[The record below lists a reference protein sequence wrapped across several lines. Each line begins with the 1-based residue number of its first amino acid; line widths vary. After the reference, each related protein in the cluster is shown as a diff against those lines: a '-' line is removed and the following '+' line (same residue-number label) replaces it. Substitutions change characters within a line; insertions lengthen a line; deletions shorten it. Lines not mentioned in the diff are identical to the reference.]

1 MVGVW
6 WSGAEE
12 DVIPAGKAAEGFAA
26 GFNVAGTGYPVIEA
40 IRKHVYAA
48 GDGEMEDESRVNSI
62 YYNRGVVFGIIT
74 AEAPLETSCADHEGS
89 RVVRF
94 MRWDGV
100 RWDIITDWM
109 APAPE
114 AAKLVR
120 SKYEQ
125 SALKYAKEKGIT
137 PRACAGG

>member
-1 MVGVW
+1 MAT
-6 WSGAEE
+6 GA
-12 DVIPAGKAAEGFAA
+12 ALGATGFM
-26 GFNVAGTGYPVIEA
+26 P
-40 IRKHVYAA
+40 
-48 GDGEMEDESRVNSI
+48 
-62 YYNRGVVFGIIT
+62 
-74 AEAPLETSCADHEGS
+74 PLETTCADHEGS

-100 RWDIITDWM
+100 RWNIITDWM

-114 AAKLVR
+114 DAKLVR

-125 SALKYAKEKGIT
+125 SALNYAKERGIT